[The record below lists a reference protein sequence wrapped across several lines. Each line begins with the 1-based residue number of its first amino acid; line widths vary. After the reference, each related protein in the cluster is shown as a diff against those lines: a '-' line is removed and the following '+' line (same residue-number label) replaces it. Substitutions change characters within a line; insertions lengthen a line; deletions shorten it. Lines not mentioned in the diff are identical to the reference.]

1 MNELDALYREL
12 ILDHSKHPQHF
23 GLSTAEDAAGTT
35 GESYQKNPVCGD
47 EITLRAR
54 VDGETVAD
62 VAWEGR
68 GCSISQASLSV
79 MVDLCAGKTV
89 DEAMELF
96 RDFH

>member
-23 GLSTAEDAAGTT
+23 GLPAGDAPAHT

-54 VDGETVAD
+54 VDNVFNKAY
-62 VAWEGR
+62 W
-68 GCSISQASLSV
+68 ASAGGYPGSNYLVMGAPRTFVLNASV
-79 MVDLCAGKTV
+79 
-89 DEAMELF
+89 
-96 RDFH
+96 DF